1 LVQED
6 GFVAIAG
13 ALQSPGQPCNPQ
25 LKQVTPCW
33 KKMKISH
40 ADAEEETSLI
50 GKVVV
55 EEEEDWL
62 EQGGR
67 PHSFC

>member
-1 LVQED
+1 
-6 GFVAIAG
+6 
-13 ALQSPGQPCNPQ
+13 
-25 LKQVTPCW
+25 
-33 KKMKISH
+33 MKISH